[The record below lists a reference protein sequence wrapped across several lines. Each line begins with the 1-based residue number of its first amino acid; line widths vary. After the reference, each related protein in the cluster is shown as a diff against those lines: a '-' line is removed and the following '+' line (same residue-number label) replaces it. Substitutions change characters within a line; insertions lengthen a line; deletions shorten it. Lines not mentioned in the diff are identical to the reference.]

1 MFWWCIEN
9 KHQKTC
15 FLGEDLLPQGMTAYL
30 TEEDIFLRHF
40 HLIYTPSMLSL
51 FGFSTFIRRQILRLS
66 RLFWGNS
73 LGTLS
78 WTSNIQ
84 PTSYICTVCG
94 IYKDSCNSW
103 PFRQPF
109 SNQKKKKGG
118 GGETETSV
126 SWFARGL
133 DELCCRWP
141 LRVIHGFTG
150 RLTVGTDAAFFPSRG
165 SDETHDA
172 KKDDRKTQHLH
183 S

>member
-1 MFWWCIEN
+1 
-9 KHQKTC
+9 
-15 FLGEDLLPQGMTAYL
+15 MTAYL

-109 SNQKKKKGG
+109 SYKKKKKKKGG
-118 GGETETSV
+118 GGTGTSV

-150 RLTVGTDAAFFPSRG
+150 RLTVGTDAAFFPPGALTKHTMR
-165 SDETHDA
+165 
-172 KKDDRKTQHLH
+172 RKTIAKH
-183 S
+183 SIFTARMKGYDGFMAASQGGHSFPT